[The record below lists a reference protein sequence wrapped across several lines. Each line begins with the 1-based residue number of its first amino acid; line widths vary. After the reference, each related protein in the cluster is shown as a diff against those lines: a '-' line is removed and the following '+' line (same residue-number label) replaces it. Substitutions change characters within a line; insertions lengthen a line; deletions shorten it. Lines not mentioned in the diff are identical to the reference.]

1 MDTQQSLT
9 TATDTSPLGPA
20 IHGGIKIWIDLE
32 NTPHIPFFK
41 PIARELEKKGHR
53 VLFTARD
60 AFQTCAMA
68 TAYGLKFEKIGRHYG
83 KNRFLKIAGLGIRS
97 LQLLSFVLREKPVLA
112 LNHGSRSQIL
122 VCNLLGIPSV
132 MMMDY
137 EYSRTLPLVR
147 PKWEIVPNVIS
158 KTGLGC
164 QNNKRILKY
173 SGIKEDVYVPDFKP
187 DASIIKELG
196 LNGKIIVTVRPPAT
210 EAHYHNQEAEIL
222 LENLMQ
228 RICNR
233 DDVKAIM
240 LPRNKTQETEIRN
253 QYPEWFKNSKTI
265 IPKGVVDG
273 LNLLWHSDLAVSGGG
288 TMNREAAALGIPVYS
303 IFKGTTGAVD
313 LKLEQEGRLIMIH
326 SVKELEQKIKFIK
339 RDKSLAEHASNRLP
353 LNEIIGHIESI
364 IRSESL
370 QKWGVIKSGARF

>member
-1 MDTQQSLT
+1 
-9 TATDTSPLGPA
+9 
-20 IHGGIKIWIDLE
+20 
-32 NTPHIPFFK
+32 
-41 PIARELEKKGHR
+41 
-53 VLFTARD
+53 
-60 AFQTCAMA
+60 
-68 TAYGLKFEKIGRHYG
+68 
-83 KNRFLKIAGLGIRS
+83 
-97 LQLLSFVLREKPVLA
+97 
-112 LNHGSRSQIL
+112 
-122 VCNLLGIPSV
+122 
-132 MMMDY
+132 
-137 EYSRTLPLVR
+137 
-147 PKWEIVPNVIS
+147 
-158 KTGLGC
+158 
-164 QNNKRILKY
+164 
-173 SGIKEDVYVPDFKP
+173 
-187 DASIIKELG
+187 
-196 LNGKIIVTVRPPAT
+196 
-210 EAHYHNQEAEIL
+210 
-222 LENLMQ
+222 MQ